1 MTIRG
6 LRIFLSVIDTDC
18 NFTKTAELLNLTQPA
33 ISQAIRELEEHYS
46 IKLFGKN
53 GKRLVLTEGGKVFE
67 AEARRV
73 VAILDEMERKS
84 RNWDAEGI
92 LRIGASITIGT
103 CFLPFYVKEF
113 QKQYPKLRIKA
124 LINQSGILE
133 EGLLR
138 NSIDI
143 ALMEG
148 IPSSDALKS
157 EEYMDDYLVPVAS
170 PEVADVGA
178 VLTIEEFRKKRFILR
193 EKGSGTRTIF
203 DRETEAEG
211 FTITPA

>member
-73 VAILDEMERKS
+73 VEQDRCINYHRNLLSAILR
-84 RNWDAEGI
+84 
-92 LRIGASITIGT
+92 
-103 CFLPFYVKEF
+103 
-113 QKQYPKLRIKA
+113 
-124 LINQSGILE
+124 
-133 EGLLR
+133 
-138 NSIDI
+138 
-143 ALMEG
+143 EG
-148 IPSSDALKS
+148 IP
-157 EEYMDDYLVPVAS
+157 E
-170 PEVADVGA
+170 
-178 VLTIEEFRKKRFILR
+178 TI
-193 EKGSGTRTIF
+193 S
-203 DRETEAEG
+203 
-211 FTITPA
+211 